1 MSSESVL
8 DILTLTYY
16 DVDSNYK
23 RVSIENKHRK
33 PMHTF
38 GLQTLRSSMIRG
50 LSMGDLFSNMYI
62 IAVVGLVVQYLISG
76 KGNGVAGWVLPV
88 ISLAVV
94 TYLQLFVWLPKSHGS
109 DLPII
114 YRSVNYLEMNT
125 YTLVL
130 VLIFCAR
137 GRYKNSQK

>member
-1 MSSESVL
+1 
-8 DILTLTYY
+8 
-16 DVDSNYK
+16 
-23 RVSIENKHRK
+23 
-33 PMHTF
+33 
-38 GLQTLRSSMIRG
+38 
-50 LSMGDLFSNMYI
+50 MGDLFSNMYI
-62 IAVVGLVVQYLISG
+62 IAAAGVVVQYLISG
-76 KGNGVAGWVLPV
+76 KGNSVAGWVLPV

-94 TYLQLFVWLPKSHGS
+94 TYLQLFVWLPESHES

-114 YRSVNYLEMNT
+114 YRSFNYLSMNA

>member
-1 MSSESVL
+1 
-8 DILTLTYY
+8 
-16 DVDSNYK
+16 
-23 RVSIENKHRK
+23 
-33 PMHTF
+33 
-38 GLQTLRSSMIRG
+38 
-50 LSMGDLFSNMYI
+50 MGDLFSNMYI
-62 IAVVGLVVQYLISG
+62 IAVVGVVVQYLISG

-88 ISLAVV
+88 ISLAVM

-114 YRSVNYLEMNT
+114 YRSVNYLAMNT

>member
-1 MSSESVL
+1 
-8 DILTLTYY
+8 
-16 DVDSNYK
+16 
-23 RVSIENKHRK
+23 
-33 PMHTF
+33 
-38 GLQTLRSSMIRG
+38 
-50 LSMGDLFSNMYI
+50 MGDLFSNMYI
-62 IAVVGLVVQYLISG
+62 IAVVGVVVQYLISG

-94 TYLQLFVWLPKSHGS
+94 TYLQLFVWLSKSHGS

-114 YRSVNYLEMNT
+114 YRSVNYLAMNT

>member
-1 MSSESVL
+1 
-8 DILTLTYY
+8 
-16 DVDSNYK
+16 
-23 RVSIENKHRK
+23 
-33 PMHTF
+33 
-38 GLQTLRSSMIRG
+38 
-50 LSMGDLFSNMYI
+50 MGDLFSNMYI
-62 IAVVGLVVQYLISG
+62 IAVVGVVVQYLISG

-94 TYLQLFVWLPKSHGS
+94 IYLQLFVWLPKSHGS

-114 YRSVNYLEMNT
+114 YRSVNYLAMNT

>member
-1 MSSESVL
+1 
-8 DILTLTYY
+8 
-16 DVDSNYK
+16 
-23 RVSIENKHRK
+23 
-33 PMHTF
+33 
-38 GLQTLRSSMIRG
+38 
-50 LSMGDLFSNMYI
+50 MGDLFSNMYI

-114 YRSVNYLEMNT
+114 YRSVNNT